1 MRDQTW
7 VNLLFSLHPSLVA
20 AAALRIYRRGSVGG
34 DFLQLQGGGGAAQIV
49 DAGIIREG
57 NETIGFYHL
66 TVDTLAIGYTIPAI
80 RAC

>member
-1 MRDQTW
+1 M
-7 VNLLFSLHPSLVA
+7 A
-20 AAALRIYRRGSVGG
+20 AAARRIYRRGSVGG
-34 DFLQLQGGGGAAQIV
+34 DFLQLQGGGAAQIV

>member
-1 MRDQTW
+1 MH
-7 VNLLFSLHPSLVA
+7 LFFSLHPNLVA
-20 AAALRIYRRGSVGG
+20 AAARRIYRRGSVGG
-34 DFLQLQGGGGAAQIV
+34 DFLQLQGGGGAAQVV

>member
-1 MRDQTW
+1 M
-7 VNLLFSLHPSLVA
+7 A